1 LDELSAGVLLHS
13 GVGCGEQGKIIC
25 VGKEGLC
32 LQADKLLVRRPAT
45 TKGSSLVKNIYLP
58 E

>member
-1 LDELSAGVLLHS
+1 M
-13 GVGCGEQGKIIC
+13 GCGEQGKIIC